1 MLSSVKHW
9 GAAAGL
15 LAGLALAGCQQPL
28 RADGNKAVLEIPAA
42 QGEAAQKADA
52 QDHPVELVMGQDLEV
67 RLGSQAGTGYEWQL
81 AGPAPAVVQ
90 MEGQPSTAPAAAPA
104 GQPSGA
110 VGAGT
115 WTTFTF
121 HSVACGDGSIRFLL
135 RRSWEPVE
143 QAARQVNVPLTV
155 VAPKKKD

>member
-1 MLSSVKHW
+1 MLTTRTCW
-9 GAAAGL
+9 GAGAGL
-15 LAGLALAGCQQPL
+15 VAGLTLAGCQQPL

-90 MEGQPSTAPAAAPA
+90 MDGQPTTAAAAPT
-104 GQPSGA
+104 GQASGA

-115 WTTFTF
+115 WTTFAF

-135 RRSWEPVE
+135 RRSWEPVDK
-143 QAARQVNVPLTV
+143 AARQVSVPLTV
-155 VAPKKKD
+155 VAPKQKG